1 MRVVDTLRNSSSDSY
16 KEREEDINMAD
27 TASGIGVNLNA
38 ITDDAAIRAILKTW
52 YKDGI
57 ENLFF
62 RNSPVLKELKKTRV
76 EGKEQR
82 FAAIYGRGGAVSA
95 KATQA
100 KAKALAT
107 SKNAEFV
114 TTPGKLFS
122 MFSYSIP
129 EVQASKSKR
138 GAYMK
143 IAGNK
148 AFAAAQALRQTL
160 AGSLYGRG
168 YGELAVLGTANAT
181 ALAAGVADDLIT
193 ITLPSSVNLKI
204 DVDSDIVLKTSVGDA
219 TEHGLFTVTKIDGDN
234 ITVKVVTAYSSA
246 AATNVVCLRGS
257 VDGSGNPLLPVGL
270 AGWLPSVGGRT
281 GSDWTTYIHTPFM
294 GVTRDA
300 NTEALAGNFV
310 YNSSNTKKSQDIQQL
325 LQKVRRHGGEPDFIV
340 MNDKDWLAVA
350 EEIQSTNTYFTQT
363 STASKR
369 KANIGLNKITAGFS
383 TNYIDIIYDDP
394 YCPEGTFYMFNKEDV
409 ELWTYT
415 NAETPVQDGVASNNP
430 GKQDPMEYENKGK
443 ENDNFK
449 LLIDDFITVVP
460 GETTD
465 DGDAVRVTYNFFGQF
480 VVLNPADTGV
490 GIFHDATLADIV
502 STLA

>member
-1 MRVVDTLRNSSSDSY
+1 
-16 KEREEDINMAD
+16 MAD

-38 ITDDAAIRAILKTW
+38 ITDDEAIRAILKTW

-181 ALAAGVADDLIT
+181 ALAAGVADDL
-193 ITLPSSVNLKI
+193 
-204 DVDSDIVLKTSVGDA
+204 
-219 TEHGLFTVTKIDGDN
+219 
-234 ITVKVVTAYSSA
+234 
-246 AATNVVCLRGS
+246 
-257 VDGSGNPLLPVGL
+257 
-270 AGWLPSVGGRT
+270 
-281 GSDWTTYIHTPFM
+281 
-294 GVTRDA
+294 
-300 NTEALAGNFV
+300 
-310 YNSSNTKKSQDIQQL
+310 SQSHSQAQ
-325 LQKVRRHGGEPDFIV
+325 
-340 MNDKDWLAVA
+340 
-350 EEIQSTNTYFTQT
+350 
-363 STASKR
+363 
-369 KANIGLNKITAGFS
+369 
-383 TNYIDIIYDDP
+383 
-394 YCPEGTFYMFNKEDV
+394 
-409 ELWTYT
+409 
-415 NAETPVQDGVASNNP
+415 
-430 GKQDPMEYENKGK
+430 
-443 ENDNFK
+443 
-449 LLIDDFITVVP
+449 
-460 GETTD
+460 
-465 DGDAVRVTYNFFGQF
+465 
-480 VVLNPADTGV
+480 
-490 GIFHDATLADIV
+490 
-502 STLA
+502 